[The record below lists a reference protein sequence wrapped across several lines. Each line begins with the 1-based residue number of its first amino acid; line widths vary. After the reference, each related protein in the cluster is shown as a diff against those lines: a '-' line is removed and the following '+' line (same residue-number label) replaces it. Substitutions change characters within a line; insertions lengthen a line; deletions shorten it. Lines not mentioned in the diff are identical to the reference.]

1 MVLTIPFQERTGPHL
16 LDGRAYTNKKPIFGL
31 QVQHPVGDFPG
42 TGPPPPRE
50 TDRFQTGTP
59 YLHKVCRYRFRED
72 IPRAGG
78 WVSSARNCARAL
90 FFASHVAGE
99 AFGAGGVRGWA
110 FSPAEDAGSFGFVVG
125 VGSSSVT
132 VVLTVERWSKG

>member
-1 MVLTIPFQERTGPHL
+1 MPTIPFQERTGPHL
-16 LDGRAYTNKKPIFGL
+16 LDGRSYTNKKTNIRLASPTSRWRL
-31 QVQHPVGDFPG
+31 SRHRAS
-42 TGPPPPRE
+42 PPRE
-50 TDRFQTGTP
+50 TDRFQTVTP

-78 WVSSARNCARAL
+78 WVSSARNCARAF

-132 VVLTVERWSKG
+132 VVLTAARWSKG